1 MAALSEAKYL
11 LHSAVSHKLF
21 KSIMEFVLT
30 VAIFYFVIAGALV
43 VAFRT
48 DSYWLAVISGSMSHE
63 DNSWENYYFDLSL
76 REEVLQ
82 KFNIPIPPD
91 AITTVDT
98 SNFPI
103 RGGFERGD
111 MLIIQ
116 GVSSPSDISIGDVLI
131 INRSPNIP
139 LTHRVFAKWEENGLV
154 RFTTKGDHNS
164 SFNDPTQKEL
174 ITSDYAILP
183 EKVVGKVVFVIPK
196 IGNIALWLQGR

>member
-11 LHSAVSHKLF
+11 LHASVSHKLF

-30 VAIFYFVIAGALV
+30 VGILYFVIAGALV
-43 VAFRT
+43 VVFRT

-63 DNSWENYYFDLSL
+63 DNSWENYYIDLNL
-76 REEVLQ
+76 RKQVLQ
-82 KFNIPIPPD
+82 KNNITIPSD
-91 AITTVDT
+91 AITIVDT
-98 SNFPI
+98 SGFPI
-103 RGGFERGD
+103 QGGFERGD

-154 RFTTKGDHNS
+154 RFTTKGDHN
-164 SFNDPTQKEL
+164 NPPYVTNEL
-174 ITSDYAILP
+174 ITSDTKVLP
-183 EKVVGKVVFVIPK
+183 EKVVGKVIFVIPK
-196 IGNIALWLQGR
+196 IGNVALWLQGR